1 MKFIHLSDLHIGKRV
16 NEFSMCEDQKY
27 ILRQILQIID
37 DEEPDAVIIAG
48 DVYDKSIPST
58 EAVELLDSFLY
69 RLAKR
74 RSEVFII
81 SGNHDSPER
90 LSFGSRLIDGS
101 GIHIAPVYSGEI
113 KPFAVKGVNIYL
125 LPFIKPAHVRRFFED
140 EKIESYTD
148 AMRVAIEKMGVD
160 KAQCNI
166 LVTHQFVTGSDT
178 TDSEDLSVGGSDNVD
193 ASVFEPFDYVA
204 LGHLHR
210 PQNCGS
216 EKIRYCGTPL
226 KYSFSEANDRKSV
239 TVGELDGEKQ
249 LTVRTVDLTPQRDMV
264 KLRGT
269 YNELISKSFYD
280 GTSYGEDYVHITL
293 TDEDDIPDAVTKL
306 RLAYK
311 NLMKLEYDNTR
322 TRARGQSE
330 AVAADVETKTP
341 LELFDDLFAMQNNE
355 TMNEQERGYM
365 SQLIESVWEG
375 EA

>member
-69 RLAKR
+69 RLSKR

-148 AMRVAIEKMGVD
+148 AMRVAIERMGVD
-160 KAQCNI
+160 EAQSNI
-166 LVTHQFVTGSDT
+166 LVTHQFVTGSGI

-249 LTVRTVDLTPQRDMV
+249 LTVRTVELMPQRDMV

-269 YNELISKSFYD
+269 YNELIS
-280 GTSYGEDYVHITL
+280 
-293 TDEDDIPDAVTKL
+293 A
-306 RLAYK
+306 
-311 NLMKLEYDNTR
+311 
-322 TRARGQSE
+322 
-330 AVAADVETKTP
+330 
-341 LELFDDLFAMQNNE
+341 
-355 TMNEQERGYM
+355 ERN
-365 SQLIESVWEG
+365 V
-375 EA
+375 